1 MGWMKAQGRK
11 KGIAMHRTYV
21 SIENQSQL
29 DFDKLGCMAYKGK
42 HTVIKELA
50 TIL

>member
-21 SIENQSQL
+21 SIENQSRE

-42 HTVIKELA
+42 HTV
-50 TIL
+50 TVSN